1 MENLDQTYK
10 RLLSENKKEEK
21 CKGCGEPI
29 GKCSCNTVEEA
40 AETKK
45 KPSWLISAEKRA
57 EKKEGKVVKE
67 GSSDVPFDMPYTTVK
82 KTITDKSGAKHG
94 PMSRARDL
102 ARSALNKHL
111 NATYN
116 EYNPEKDKLKK
127 QHFGMAE
134 EVELEEGTFKYHMDK
149 AVAAHMKG
157 DSKKALYHLDNA
169 KTARYAMPT
178 KDYAKNKDLLDKY
191 KKMTEEVELTEG
203 AADKLGD
210 KIDNAESSEHAKSII
225 SKAPTKHLQ
234 YLHHWNMGLSGGRTH
249 KDMPH
254 IKAELTKRKSLL
266 SSAES
271 SKHFD
276 EEVELE
282 EDQLDE
288 LKHSTVSNYM
298 RKARTQLSNIEVS
311 RRGSGDENFGAEKA
325 RRRANTLN
333 KIADK
338 TDSRAVRDQLKKS
351 TAFVKEEQIDEIS
364 KGTIGSY
371 IKKATTDST
380 INRKIATDFEHRAK
394 RSKKQDMKDANT
406 SIANQFKDKS
416 WKRQDNI
423 NKAVDRLTK
432 EEVEHIDEANHRDF
446 ASQGKMHPDMAKH
459 MEVGSHMDYYEP
471 KTGDKVHGKVMHKS
485 DTEIH
490 MKQTHDSYDDKKVG
504 SVHKFKVTNK
514 LDEQID
520 EVLKP
525 TMGAGAYIDDF
536 VHSKNPKFAGK
547 SKEMRR
553 QMALAAYYA
562 AKKGVKEEVE
572 LDESTEMARLDL
584 QTIINHVERLKP
596 MVEKEMDLPDWI
608 ESKITM
614 AADYIGCVADYVEAA
629 EQIGTGLEESEQ
641 KVNPTVKTD
650 KYSWGTMKT
659 IHHGS
664 SFSIPLHPEH
674 HHHIATMQDQQQH
687 TIKTEDGRQYHVKR
701 EGDTVHFH
709 GVNGGNKTSVPH
721 KSLAEE
727 KQVDEAWVLRQKKKE
742 KKPVKEEIVK
752 SFKDFITEMEF
763 DKSGKYVHKGKYG
776 TSYDDP
782 EGKEDGEKPAAE
794 KAEKRGRGRPAG
806 AKSGARQ
813 IGGASKKGSGVE
825 YTGYKLHLPNSN
837 K

>member
-10 RLLSENKKEEK
+10 RLLSENKKEEI
-21 CKGCGEPI
+21 CKGCGE
-29 GKCSCNTVEEA
+29 KMSNCSCNTVEEA
-40 AETKK
+40 AESKK
-45 KPSWLISAEKRA
+45 KPAWLIAAEKRA

-67 GSSDVPFDMPYTTVK
+67 GSNDIPPFDMPYSTVK
-82 KTITDKSGAKHG
+82 KTVTDKSGAKHG

-102 ARSALNKHL
+102 ARSSLNKHL
-111 NATYN
+111 NATYT

-134 EVELEEGTFKYHMDK
+134 EVE
-149 AVAAHMKG
+149 
-157 DSKKALYHLDNA
+157 
-169 KTARYAMPT
+169 
-178 KDYAKNKDLLDKY
+178 
-191 KKMTEEVELTEG
+191 
-203 AADKLGD
+203 
-210 KIDNAESSEHAKSII
+210 
-225 SKAPTKHLQ
+225 
-234 YLHHWNMGLSGGRTH
+234 
-249 KDMPH
+249 
-254 IKAELTKRKSLL
+254 
-266 SSAES
+266 
-271 SKHFD
+271 
-276 EEVELE
+276 
-282 EDQLDE
+282 
-288 LKHSTVSNYM
+288 
-298 RKARTQLSNIEVS
+298 
-311 RRGSGDENFGAEKA
+311 
-325 RRRANTLN
+325 
-333 KIADK
+333 
-338 TDSRAVRDQLKKS
+338 
-351 TAFVKEEQIDEIS
+351 QIDELS

-380 INRKIATDFEHRAK
+380 ISRKIATDFEHRAK

-406 SIANQFKDKS
+406 SVANQFKDKS

-423 NKAVDRLTK
+423 GKAVDRLTK
-432 EEVEHIDEANHRDF
+432 EEVEYIDEANHRDY
-446 ASQGKMHPDMAKH
+446 ACAGCMHPTMAKH
-459 MEVGSHMDYYEP
+459 MEVGQHTDYYEP
-471 KTGDKVHGKVMHKS
+471 KTGNKVHGKVMHKS
-485 DTEIH
+485 DTEVH

-504 SVHKFKVTNK
+504 SVHKFKIKNS
-514 LDEQID
+514 LDESKWIQGAIKHPGAETAAAKRAGMSTHEYMEKHKHDSGKAGKRARLGLTLSKINKEETEQVD

-525 TMGAGAYIDDF
+525 SMGAGAYIDDF

-553 QMALAAYYA
+553 QMALGAYYK
-562 AKKGVKEEVE
+562 AKKEMKEQVELEEGTITFDNEDEAKAMVHKLHHNNSSGHYDGNYHHGVKNRTGGKKYEIEHAYYSNHTVNKEIKRLQNMKEEVE
-572 LDESTEMARLDL
+572 LDESTEMSRLDL

-596 MVEKEMDLPDWI
+596 LVDKEMDLPDWI

-629 EQIGTGLEESEQ
+629 EQLGTGLEESTRN
-641 KVNPTVKTD
+641 VTPTVKTN

-674 HHHIATMQDQQQH
+674 HEKIADMKDQQQH

-727 KQVDEAWVLRQKKKE
+727 TQVDEAWVLRQKKKE
-742 KKPVKEEIVK
+742 KKPVKEETVK

-763 DKSGKYVHKGKYG
+763 DKNGRYVNKGKYG

-782 EGKEDGEKPAAE
+782 EGKEDNEKPAAE